1 MQIIA
6 KFAHMFRLSPLI
18 RWILLVLLFLL
29 LTMSIARLF
38 TWMIFSIPGSSSSSN
53 WRVFWLGLRY
63 DLRLVSIIG
72 LVLLILGAFKPLNPF
87 KNPAAKKGWTWVL
100 GLVFLLL
107 IIFYIIDF
115 LHFRYLNQRL
125 NASALSFLQDAGIS
139 ASMVWQTY
147 PVIQLLLAIIVLTW
161 LMLLSLRRIFR
172 WTEKTASPVTT
183 PYKWISPII
192 LGVVFAIG
200 IFGRVG
206 QYPLRWSDAF
216 NLGSDFKANIALN
229 PIQSFFSSFSFR
241 STSYDIAKVR
251 ASYNQMADW
260 LDVSEKDSAA
270 LTFSRQ
276 VLPDSIANWTG
287 DKTPNVVLVICESF
301 SGYKSSMWGN
311 PLNTTPYFAELCNNG
326 LFFDNCFTPTIA
338 TARGVWATLTGI
350 PDVELVKTSSRNP
363 MMVDQHMIVNEFKDH
378 SKYYFIGGS
387 TSWANIRGI
396 LNNNINGLKIFEEQ
410 DYDAPKIDVWGISD
424 KHLFL
429 QADKILRKEQ
439 HPFFAVIQT
448 ADNHRPYTIPEED
461 REALGIVNF
470 PLDSL
475 RKYGFES
482 NEELNAFR
490 YTDYSFKTFM
500 EAAKTAPY
508 FDNTLF
514 VFIGD
519 HGIAGNAGPL
529 FPASWTKNSLSSNH
543 VPLLFYAPGKIP
555 VKRINDLA
563 SQVDVLPTIAGIANI
578 PYRNTTLGRDLASMH
593 FSGKGTE
600 SRAFIL
606 DINNKNR
613 GIIYDQYYY
622 SKSLQGNVQSLVWAD
637 FTKAQDKPE
646 PPNDWYEW
654 WSQAYFE
661 TARYLLLHN
670 KKNAAK

>member
-1 MQIIA
+1 
-6 KFAHMFRLSPLI
+6 MFRLSPLI
-18 RWILLVLLFLL
+18 RWILLVLIFLL
-29 LTMSIARLF
+29 VTMSVARLF
-38 TWMIFSIPGSSSSSN
+38 TYMIFAIPGQEDGSN
-53 WRVFWLGLRY
+53 WPVFWLGVRY
-63 DLRLVSIIG
+63 DLRLVSVIG
-72 LVLLILGAFKPLNPF
+72 LVLLVLGSVKPLNPF
-87 KNPAAKKGWTWVL
+87 QNKAAKKGWTWIL

-139 ASMVWQTY
+139 ATMVWQTY

-161 LMLLSLRRIFR
+161 LMVLSLRRMFK
-172 WTEKTASPVTT
+172 WTEKPAQPIVSPF
-183 PYKWISPII
+183 KWMYPLLLGI
-192 LGVVFAIG
+192 LFAIG

-241 STSYDIAKVR
+241 STSYDLAKVR

-260 LDVSEKDSAA
+260 LGVTEKDSTA

-276 VLPDSIANWTG
+276 VQPDSIANWAGTQ
-287 DKTPNVVLVICESF
+287 TPNIVLVICESF

-311 PLNTTPYFAELCNNG
+311 PLNTTPYFAELCKNG

-363 MMVDQHMIVNEFKDH
+363 MMVDQHMIVNDFKDH

-396 LNNNINGLKIFEEQ
+396 LNNNIAGLKIFEEQ

-429 QADKILRKEQ
+429 QADKILRTEQ

-461 REALGIVNF
+461 REALGVVNF

-490 YTDYSFKTFM
+490 YTDYCFKAFM
-500 EAAKTAPY
+500 EQAKTAPY
-508 FDNTLF
+508 FENTLF
-514 VFIGD
+514 VFVGD

-529 FPASWTKNSLSSNH
+529 FPESWTKNSLSSNH

-555 VKRINDLA
+555 VKRVHDLA

-578 PYRNTTLGRDLASMH
+578 PYRNSTMGRDLANMH
-593 FSGKGTE
+593 FSGKGAE

-613 GIIYDQYYY
+613 GIIYDQFYY
-622 SKSLQGNVQSLVWAD
+622 SKSLQGNVQSLAWAD
-637 FTKAQDKPE
+637 FNKAQDKQE
-646 PPNDWYEW
+646 PPVDWYEW

-670 KKNAAK
+670 KKTITN

>member
-1 MQIIA
+1 
-6 KFAHMFRLSPLI
+6 MFRLSPLI
-18 RWILLVLLFLL
+18 RWILLVLVFLL
-29 LTMSIARLF
+29 LTMSVARLF
-38 TWMIFSIPGSSSSSN
+38 TYMIFAIPGQESGSN
-53 WRVFWLGLRY
+53 WPVFWLGLRY
-63 DLRLVSIIG
+63 DLRLVSVIG
-72 LVLLILGAFKPLNPF
+72 LVLLVLGTFKPFNPF
-87 KNPAAKKGWTWVL
+87 QNKAAKKGWTWVL
-100 GLVFLLL
+100 GFVFLLL

-147 PVIQLLLAIIVLTW
+147 PVIPLLLAIIILTW
-161 LMLLSLRRIFR
+161 LMVLSLRRIFK
-172 WTEKTASPVTT
+172 WTEKPAP
-183 PYKWISPII
+183 PIAAPFKWMYPLLLGI
-192 LGVVFAIG
+192 LFAIG

-241 STSYDIAKVR
+241 STSYDLAKVR

-260 LDVSEKDSAA
+260 LGVTEKDSTA
-270 LTFSRQ
+270 LRFSRQ
-276 VLPDSIANWTG
+276 VQPDSIANWAGTQ
-287 DKTPNVVLVICESF
+287 TPNIVLVICESF

-311 PLNTTPYFAELCNNG
+311 PLNTTPYFAELCKNG

-363 MMVDQHMIVNEFKDH
+363 MMVDQHMIVNDFKDH

-396 LNNNINGLKIFEEQ
+396 LNNNIAGLKIFEEE

-429 QADKILRKEQ
+429 QADKILRNEQ

-461 REALGIVNF
+461 REALGVVNF

-490 YTDYSFKTFM
+490 YTDYCFKAFM
-500 EAAKTAPY
+500 EQAKTAPY
-508 FDNTLF
+508 FENTLF
-514 VFIGD
+514 VFVGD

-529 FPASWTKNSLSSNH
+529 FPESWTKNSLSSNH

-555 VKRINDLA
+555 VKRVHDLA

-578 PYRNTTLGRDLASMH
+578 PYRNSTLGRDLANMH
-593 FSGKGTE
+593 FSGKGAE

-613 GIIYDQYYY
+613 GIIYDQFYY
-622 SKSLQGNVQSLVWAD
+622 SKSLQGNVQSLAWAD
-637 FTKAQDKPE
+637 FNKAQDKQE
-646 PPNDWYEW
+646 PPVDWYEW

-670 KKNAAK
+670 KKTITK

>member
-1 MQIIA
+1 
-6 KFAHMFRLSPLI
+6 MFRLSPLI
-18 RWILLVLLFLL
+18 RWILLVLVFLL
-29 LTMSIARLF
+29 LTMSVARLF
-38 TWMIFSIPGSSSSSN
+38 TYMIFAIPGQEPGSN
-53 WRVFWLGLRY
+53 WPVFWLGLRY
-63 DLRLVSIIG
+63 DLRLVSVIG
-72 LVLLILGAFKPLNPF
+72 LVLLVLGTFKPFNPF
-87 KNPAAKKGWTWVL
+87 QNPAAKKGWTWVL

-147 PVIQLLLAIIVLTW
+147 PVIPLLLAIIILTW
-161 LMLLSLRRIFR
+161 LMVLSLRRIFK
-172 WTEKTASPVTT
+172 WTEKPAP
-183 PYKWISPII
+183 PIAAPFKWMYPLLLGI
-192 LGVVFAIG
+192 LFAIG

-241 STSYDIAKVR
+241 STSYDLAKVR

-260 LDVSEKDSAA
+260 LGVTEKDSTA
-270 LTFSRQ
+270 LMFSRQ
-276 VLPDSIANWTG
+276 VQPDSIANWAG
-287 DKTPNVVLVICESF
+287 NQTPNIILVICESF

-311 PLNTTPYFAELCNNG
+311 PLNTTPYFAELSKNG

-363 MMVDQHMIVNEFKDH
+363 MMVDQHMIVNDFKDH

-396 LNNNINGLKIFEEQ
+396 LNNNIAGLKIFEEQ

-429 QADKILRKEQ
+429 QADKILRTEQ

-461 REALGIVNF
+461 REALGVVNF

-490 YTDYSFKTFM
+490 YTDYCFKAFM
-500 EAAKTAPY
+500 EQAKTAPY
-508 FDNTLF
+508 FENTLF
-514 VFIGD
+514 VFVGD

-529 FPASWTKNSLSSNH
+529 FPESWTKNSLSSNH

-555 VKRINDLA
+555 VKRVHDLA

-578 PYRNTTLGRDLASMH
+578 PYRNSTLGRDLANMH
-593 FSGKGTE
+593 FSGKGAE

-613 GIIYDQYYY
+613 GIIYDQFYY
-622 SKSLQGNVQSLVWAD
+622 SKSLQGDVQSLVWAD
-637 FTKAQDKPE
+637 FNKAQNKPE
-646 PPNDWYEW
+646 PPADWYEW

-670 KKNAAK
+670 KKATTK

>member
-6 KFAHMFRLSPLI
+6 KFAGMFRLSPHL
-18 RWILLVLLFLL
+18 RWILLVVVFLLF
-29 LTMSIARLF
+29 TMSLARVF
-38 TWMIFSIPGSSSSSN
+38 TWMVFAIPGQESASN
-53 WRVFWLGLRY
+53 TPVFWLGLRY
-63 DLRLVSIIG
+63 DFRLAACIG
-72 LVLLILGAFKPLNPF
+72 LVLLLAGLVPQLNPF
-87 KNPAAKKGWTWVL
+87 KKKGARKGWTWIL
-100 GLVFLLL
+100 GFLFLLL
-107 IIFYIIDF
+107 IVFYIIDF

-147 PVIQLLLAIIVLTW
+147 PVVQLLLAILVLTW
-161 LMLLSLRRIFR
+161 LMILTLKRIFR
-172 WTEKTASPVTT
+172 LTDKPVPAVVN
-183 PYKWISPII
+183 PYRWIHP
-192 LGVVFAIG
+192 LLLFLLFAIG

-216 NLGSDFKANIALN
+216 NLGSDFRANIALN

-241 STSYDIAKVR
+241 TSAYDLNQVR
-251 ASYNQMADW
+251 ASYSQMADW
-260 LDVSEKDSAA
+260 LQVTNKDSAR
-270 LTFSRQ
+270 LNFSRDVQ
-276 VLPDSIANWTG
+276 PDSVANWSGST
-287 DKTPNVVLVICESF
+287 TPNVILVICESF

-311 PLNTTPYFAELCNNG
+311 PLNTTPYFSELCRNG

-363 MMVDQHMIVNEFKDH
+363 MMVDQHMIINDFREH

-387 TSWANIRGI
+387 TSWANIQGI
-396 LNNNINGLKIFEEQ
+396 LKNNIAGLRIFEEQ
-410 DYDAPKIDVWGISD
+410 DYDAPKVDVWGISD
-424 KHLFL
+424 KQLFL
-429 QADKILRKEQ
+429 QADKILQKEQ

-461 REALGIVNF
+461 REALGVVNF

-490 YTDYSFKTFM
+490 YTDYCFKAFM
-500 EAAKTAPY
+500 EQAKKSAY
-508 FDNTLF
+508 FENTLF
-514 VFIGD
+514 VFVGD

-529 FPASWTKNSLSSNH
+529 FPDSWTKNSLSSNH

-555 VKRINDLA
+555 VKRVNDIA
-563 SQVDVLPTIAGIANI
+563 SQVDVLPTIAGLANI
-578 PYRNTTLGRDLASMH
+578 SYRNTTLGRDLASQH
-593 FSGKGTE
+593 FTGRGNQ

-613 GIIYDQYYY
+613 GIIYNQFYY
-622 SKSLQGNVQSLVWAD
+622 SKSLQGGIETVSWAD
-637 FTKAQDKPE
+637 FNNAQNKPD
-646 PPNDWYEW
+646 PSTDWYEW
-654 WSQAYFE
+654 WSRAYFE
-661 TARYLLLHN
+661 TARYLLLTN
-670 KKNAAK
+670 KKTGIK

>member
-1 MQIIA
+1 
-6 KFAHMFRLSPLI
+6 MFRLSPLI
-18 RWILLVLLFLL
+18 RWILLVLVFLL
-29 LTMSIARLF
+29 LTMSVARLF
-38 TWMIFSIPGSSSSSN
+38 TYMIFAIPGQESGSN
-53 WRVFWLGLRY
+53 GPVFWLGVRY
-63 DLRLVSIIG
+63 DLRLVSVIG
-72 LVLLILGAFKPLNPF
+72 LVLLVLGTFKPFNPF
-87 KNPAAKKGWTWVL
+87 QNKAAKKGWTWVL

-125 NASALSFLQDAGIS
+125 NASALNFLQDAGIS

-147 PVIQLLLAIIVLTW
+147 PVIQLLLAIIILTW
-161 LMLLSLRRIFR
+161 LMVLSLRRIFK
-172 WTEKTASPVTT
+172 WTEKPAP
-183 PYKWISPII
+183 PIAAPFKWMYPLLLGI
-192 LGVVFAIG
+192 LFAIG

-241 STSYDIAKVR
+241 STSYDLAKVR

-260 LDVSEKDSAA
+260 LGVTEKDSTA

-276 VLPDSIANWTG
+276 VQPDSIANWAGTQ
-287 DKTPNVVLVICESF
+287 TPNIVLVICESF

-311 PLNTTPYFAELCNNG
+311 PLNTTPYFAELCKNG

-363 MMVDQHMIVNEFKDH
+363 MMVDQHMIVNDFKDH

-396 LNNNINGLKIFEEQ
+396 LNNNIAGLKIFEEQ

-429 QADKILRKEQ
+429 QADKILRNEQ

-461 REALGIVNF
+461 REALGVVNF

-490 YTDYSFKTFM
+490 YTDYCFKAFM
-500 EAAKTAPY
+500 EQAKTAPY
-508 FDNTLF
+508 FENTLF
-514 VFIGD
+514 VFVGD
-519 HGIAGNAGPL
+519 HGIAGNAGLL
-529 FPASWTKNSLSSNH
+529 FPESWTKNSLSSNH

-555 VKRINDLA
+555 VKRVHDLA

-578 PYRNTTLGRDLASMH
+578 PYRNSTLGRDLANMH
-593 FSGKGTE
+593 FSGKGAE

-613 GIIYDQYYY
+613 GIIYDQFYY
-622 SKSLQGNVQSLVWAD
+622 SKSLQGNVQSLAWAD
-637 FTKAQDKPE
+637 FNKVQDKQE
-646 PPNDWYEW
+646 PPVDWYEW

-670 KKNAAK
+670 KKTITK